1 MISQQQTGFSIPQ
14 NAWSNI
20 LSGLYGSSLVWTLRN
35 VDTEIIEDDTYAG
48 NVLHISM
55 NSSSIDAWVTKLNS
69 TGRLHVSMY
78 SYDWADYVPSD
89 DDDDDPDDGEEIPEE
104 AETTPFPI
112 VLRLAS

>member
-1 MISQQQTGFSIPQ
+1 
-14 NAWSNI
+14 
-20 LSGLYGSSLVWTLRN
+20 
-35 VDTEIIEDDTYAG
+35 
-48 NVLHISM
+48 
-55 NSSSIDAWVTKLNS
+55 
-69 TGRLHVSMY
+69 MY